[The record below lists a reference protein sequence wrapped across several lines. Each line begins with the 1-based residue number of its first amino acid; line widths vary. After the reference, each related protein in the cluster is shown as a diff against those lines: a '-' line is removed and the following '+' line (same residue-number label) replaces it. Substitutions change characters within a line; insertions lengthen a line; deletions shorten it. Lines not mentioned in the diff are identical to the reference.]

1 MKKPNILMCHRVSNG
16 KKIDEHYYKRNLVI
30 DENKLYDVIEY
41 LYRKGLKPG
50 TINESLHDP
59 KRFHITFDDGYI
71 EHLAIAKELKEK
83 FSFNKNH
90 CTFCIN
96 VGNSILRE
104 CSGMD
109 LIYNIIKNDGINEL
123 LNYLGINIEENV
135 SYVKQRYIKFSPVE
149 IKKLRDF
156 FQECTSD
163 INELFLDVSQIK
175 ELSSLFTIAS
185 HGISYRDLR
194 YHIDKSK
201 EEICLSKAE
210 LKRIIGLNVEIFG
223 YPEGK
228 NDKAVQKAIEK
239 SGYKFG
245 LSINHDEGN
254 NFRIGR
260 YCINRHLKE
269 FMRDING

>member
-1 MKKPNILMCHRVSNG
+1 MCHRISNNQ
-16 KKIDEHYYKRNLVI
+16 KIDEHYYKRDLVI
-30 DENKLYDVIEY
+30 EKGNLYEIIDN
-41 LYRKGLKPG
+41 LYEKGLKPG
-50 TINESLHDP
+50 TINESLHDSNI
-59 KRFHITFDDGYI
+59 FHITFDDGYS

-83 FSFNKNH
+83 FSLNKFH

-96 VGNSILRE
+96 VGNSIHKE
-104 CSGMD
+104 YSGMD
-109 LIYNIIKNDGINEL
+109 LIYNIIKKVGIREL
-123 LNYLGINIEENV
+123 VNYLGINIQENV

-156 FQECTSD
+156 FQECTSE

-185 HGISYRDLR
+185 HGISHRDLR

-201 EEICLSKAE
+201 EEIGLSKAE
-210 LKRIIGLNVEIFG
+210 LKRIIGLNVEIFC

-228 NDKAVQKAIEK
+228 NDKAVQKAIEE
-239 SGYKFG
+239 SGYKLG
-245 LSINHDEGN
+245 LSINHDEEN
-254 NFRIGR
+254 NFSIGR